1 LQILGDGAVFLSLSE
16 LAERSGMSPST
27 THRVV
32 RSLVDAGLVGQD
44 PRTSRYSLGPEIVRL
59 SEGYLARI
67 PIVKTAAPYL
77 VELRALTKATVLVAL
92 LRGDHTASIEPTLG
106 SVRTGVPTAPLPQ

>member
-1 LQILGDGAVFLSLSE
+1 LTPVSSDRTLG
-16 LAERSGMSPST
+16 
-27 THRVV
+27 HRATA
-32 RSLVDAGLVGQD
+32 SD
-44 PRTSRYSLGPEIVRL
+44 SEIVRL

-92 LRGDHTASIEPTLG
+92 LRGDHTASTEPTLG